1 MCFCTCT
8 PQTSARRGW
17 QAACTLRERGLLEHG
32 SAEAVGNALR
42 ECGVRFHNHKARYI
56 TQNREAFYPH
66 TKARLEPILS
76 HDHDPQTTLAAKAA
90 GWGMKEAAHF
100 LRNIGFGHV
109 SSILDRHILRRLA
122 NYGVL
127 PAIPKSFSPARY
139 RDIDGA
145 MKTFARSCGIP
156 LAALDFVFW
165 YQETGELF
173 K

>member
-1 MCFCTCT
+1 L
-8 PQTSARRGW
+8 A
-17 QAACTLRERGLLEHG
+17 HG
-32 SAEAVGNALR
+32 SAEQVGAVLR

-56 TQNREAFYPH
+56 TENRETFYPH
-66 TKARLEPILS
+66 TKKRLARILEQ
-76 HDHDPQTTLAAKAA
+76 DDPHGALAARVA

-100 LRNIGFGHV
+100 MRNIGFGHV

-122 NYGVL
+122 GCGVI
-127 PAIPKSFSPARY
+127 PSIPKTLSPARY
-139 RDIDGA
+139 RNIDQA
-145 MKTFARSCGIP
+145 MKAFAAACGIP